1 MKVLITPRGFANVGQ
16 DIVKKMKAF
25 ELDVHY
31 NTMGKAYTHDEFK
44 ALAKDVDAI
53 IVGVDKMDKEMMEG
67 CPKLKAVCKFGVGL
81 DNIDLDYAKERG
93 IFVGRC
99 VGTNSRSVAEHVIA
113 MMFAEAKKLYPSLR
127 DVKNHKWNKP
137 TGQEISGKK
146 IGIIG
151 FGMIGKYLA
160 DFAYGLGMEVL
171 AYDAFEIAEETA
183 KQHHA
188 RIVSLDEI
196 YCTCDYISLHVPLL
210 DSTRHMI
217 STREF
222 EMMKPTACVLNAARG
237 GIVDEAALYE
247 ALVNHEIRSAC
258 FDVYSSEPP
267 REDDKLLQLDNFLL
281 TPHTAARSSEAELRT
296 CEMSADIIMKQLLG
310 N

>member
-25 ELDVHY
+25 GLDVHY
-31 NTMGKAYTHDEFK
+31 NTTGKAYTHDEFK

-67 CPKLKAVCKFGVGL
+67 CSKLKAVCKFGVGL

-196 YCTCDYISLHVPLL
+196 YRTCDYISLHVPLL